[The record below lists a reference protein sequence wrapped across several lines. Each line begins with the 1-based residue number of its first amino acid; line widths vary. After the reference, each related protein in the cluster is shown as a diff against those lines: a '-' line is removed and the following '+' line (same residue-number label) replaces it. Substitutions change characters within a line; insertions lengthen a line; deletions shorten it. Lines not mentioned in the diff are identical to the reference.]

1 MAEQLLPSF
10 AWFNPTRV
18 IFGVGKLDMLPTLID
33 EVAGRN
39 SRVFLVT
46 GRSSLRAR
54 GILQKVEGA
63 IGEHRIT
70 LFDQVTPFPSPA
82 LVDEA
87 AQICRQASAD
97 VVAAIGGGS
106 VMDLA
111 KAVAALAV
119 NQGKAS
125 DFATGKRKLQNKGLP
140 FIAVPTTSGSSSEVT
155 PGAALW
161 DMDAKQQMGLSSPHL
176 LFGIA

>member
-1 MAEQLLPSF
+1 MFSNRAGRLQRNRKGNEAGNDLPRGVNMADQLLPSF

-18 IFGVGKLDMLPTLID
+18 VFGVGKLDMLPTLID
-33 EVAGRN
+33 EVAGRS

-46 GRSSLRAR
+46 GRRSLRAR

-70 LFDQVTPFPSPA
+70 LFDQVTPFPSPD

-97 VVAAIGGGS
+97 IVAAIGGGS

-111 KAVAALAV
+111 KKVIWLI
-119 NQGKAS
+119 NYY
-125 DFATGKRKLQNKGLP
+125 LLLH
-140 FIAVPTTSGSSSEVT
+140 GSIRRGWSLESANSICFR
-155 PGAALW
+155 P
-161 DMDAKQQMGLSSPHL
+161 
-176 LFGIA
+176 